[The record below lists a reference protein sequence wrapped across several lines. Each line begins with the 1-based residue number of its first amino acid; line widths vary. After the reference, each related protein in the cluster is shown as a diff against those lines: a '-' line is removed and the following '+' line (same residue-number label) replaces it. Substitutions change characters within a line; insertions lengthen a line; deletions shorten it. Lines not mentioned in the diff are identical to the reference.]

1 MRTIQALILTML
13 GAIAAPSAA
22 LAGTESGFYLGGGVG
37 MSSVGDLDSDLGN
50 VDFDEDD
57 FGWKV
62 FAGYNFGWIPFLD
75 IAVEG
80 GYVDFGEPDGNQVE
94 VEVDGW
100 DAFGV
105 VGAKLGPIGVFG
117 KAGVINWDAEAS
129 SALGS
134 ADEDGTD
141 PAYGIG
147 LRFQVAS
154 FQIRGEYEYFDVDSA
169 DDVSLLSASLAWTF

>member
-1 MRTIQALILTML
+1 MKLVQLMVLGLL
-13 GAIAAPSAA
+13 GAITAPSLA
-22 LAGTESGFYLGGGVG
+22 LAGAESGIYVGGGIG

-57 FGWKV
+57 FGWKAFV
-62 FAGYNFGWIPFLD
+62 GYNFGWIPFLD
-75 IAVEG
+75 LAVEG
-80 GYVDFGEPDGNQVE
+80 GYVDFGEPDGNQLE
-94 VEVDGW
+94 VDIDGW

-147 LRFQVAS
+147 VRFQLWS
-154 FQIRGEYEYFDVDSA
+154 FQVRAEYEYFDVDSV